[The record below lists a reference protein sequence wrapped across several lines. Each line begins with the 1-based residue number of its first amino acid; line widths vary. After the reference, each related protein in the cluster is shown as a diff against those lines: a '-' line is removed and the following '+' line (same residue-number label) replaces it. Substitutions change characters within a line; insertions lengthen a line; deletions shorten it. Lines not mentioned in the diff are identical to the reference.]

1 MTHWSSRLLGAE
13 LRLSNVT
20 IAKVWRKWKLQPWR
34 SETLT
39 VFIDPE
45 LNAKVGDV
53 VVLYWT
59 RRTRR
64 LCYTWTRRA
73 RRKRR
78 TAPHR
83 ADPAATAGDFGEA
96 GPQLQA
102 NGTTRPLN
110 TFTGHCQDNRA
121 PLKIV
126 AICRGACVGCEVGTL

>member
-34 SETLT
+34 SETFT

-64 LCYTWTRRA
+64 LC
-73 RRKRR
+73 
-78 TAPHR
+78 
-83 ADPAATAGDFGEA
+83 
-96 GPQLQA
+96 
-102 NGTTRPLN
+102 
-110 TFTGHCQDNRA
+110 
-121 PLKIV
+121 
-126 AICRGACVGCEVGTL
+126 